1 MHFFAFALFIVIKR
15 WPVECIID
23 PWEAG
28 WDAGRLDEEKYSK
41 YPQKASKDR
50 KLNQVWFEFLFKY
63 SD

>member
-1 MHFFAFALFIVIKR
+1 M
-15 WPVECIID
+15 ECIID